1 VLGLQRAPSTF
12 FRGLKQEKMSLSLEE
27 ARKAMIAKRF
37 GGNPQ
42 GARTGGAGTQRN
54 KSKGGAARSGGEDKK
69 LGTVLKKL
77 GVQPLNGVEEVN
89 IFKNDGNV
97 IHITSPKIQASVPSN
112 TYAVSGDVSEKSV
125 ASFLPGILS
134 QLGSESIDRLK
145 EYVTKEQAAAGAPT
159 NDDDDD
165 VPELVENFEEAAKSE

>member
-1 VLGLQRAPSTF
+1 
-12 FRGLKQEKMSLSLEE
+12 MSLSLEE

-37 GGNPQ
+37 GGNAQ

-97 IHITSPKIQASVPSN
+97 IRITTPKIQASVPSN
-112 TYAVSGDVSEKSV
+112 TYAVSGDVSEKNL
-125 ASFLPGILS
+125 AEFLPGIMS
-134 QLGSESIDRLK
+134 QLGPESFERLK
-145 EYVTKEQAAAGAPT
+145 EYAASLQQQAGGAAAT
-159 NDDDDD
+159 EDDDD